1 MSPFAPNQELSYP
14 QSWKETVLVAVAHF
28 TRQGTGLTM
37 ASSSVSSSTR
47 LVVNSTSRVR
57 KTRTVVSSN
66 SITSSGFRRGH
77 ELTRGRHISSNE
89 GWKVPDVN
97 HACGLAAGFTKVSS
111 IRPCGDR
118 HSSFARPLSVSSRR
132 IATTS
137 SLVPSQM
144 LFDHQEKE
152 GWDALHVLLSSATLA
167 AATLAFVTATTSPSG
182 TATTATAS
190 AAKFGRGGGG
200 PGGSKPFSSQF
211 TASSRERAEE
221 DVRRLE
227 LESNEKPYAVRCN
240 FYLSVPRSC

>member
-1 MSPFAPNQELSYP
+1 
-14 QSWKETVLVAVAHF
+14 
-28 TRQGTGLTM
+28 M
-37 ASSSVSSSTR
+37 ASSSVVSSSTR

-66 SITSSGFRRGH
+66 PITSSGFRRGH
-77 ELTRGRHISSNE
+77 EIARGRHISSNE
-89 GWKVPDVN
+89 GWKILDAN
-97 HACGLAAGFTKVSS
+97 HSCGFANGFSKVSS
-111 IRPCGDR
+111 VRPCGAR
-118 HSSFARPLSVSSRR
+118 PSSLARPLSVSSRR

-137 SLVPSQM
+137 ALVPGHV
-144 LFDHQEKE
+144 LVGHQEKE
-152 GWDALHVLLSSATLA
+152 RWDALHVLLSSATLA

-182 TATTATAS
+182 SATTASAS

-227 LESNEKPYAVRCN
+227 LESNETPYAVR
-240 FYLSVPRSC
+240 